1 MYRAY
6 FETKMKLGEINRR
19 SAELSTVSANLA
31 NLAAQ
36 VEHLRSLN
44 ERIRTIVVR
53 GPRSHRRGDVNYL
66 SRKRLKR
73 NRARIALSW
82 KVTDKN

>member
-6 FETKMKLGEINRR
+6 FEIKMKLGEIDRR

-36 VEHLRSLN
+36 VDHLRSLN
-44 ERIRTIVVR
+44 ERIRTVVIR
-53 GPRSHRRGDVNYL
+53 GPRSHRRRDVNYL
-66 SRKRLKR
+66 SRRHSR
-73 NRARIALSW
+73 SNRPRIALSW
-82 KVTDKN
+82 NVTDKN